1 MHSFR
6 AQYLPALDGLRGLAI
21 LLVITH
27 HQLLPLSLKGGF
39 LGVDIF
45 FVLSGFLITRLL
57 LQEFETTQSISL
69 TKFYARRVLR
79 LAPALL
85 LYLIASL
92 VITYRLHPE
101 EFGHEIK
108 LVGLALAYLTN
119 WRMAFGWDYWM
130 DSTSIIWSLSIEEQF
145 YLLWPPLLLLALS
158 ARIRRSHLKIALT
171 LIVMGI
177 ALHRGVLWAQGADL
191 NRMYYGTDTRVD
203 APLMGCLMALLSAS
217 QLKSRTKALLNIGAL
232 ASVGCLVWLIV
243 SSTFTDSFLYREGYT
258 IVAVAAGVLIWSVA
272 DSPESMIGRA
282 LSWYPLRWFG
292 LISYGLYLWHWLL
305 LRNFSLYG
313 IVGDWDTW
321 AKFASAV
328 LVAAASYYLI
338 ERRFTKLK
346 TRFGYARETSMKAS
360 SPTVREGTLVF
371 SEPTFTVGLLPREMS
386 DQSS

>member
-6 AQYLPALDGLRGLAI
+6 AQHLPALDGLRGLAI

-39 LGVDIF
+39 LGVDLF

-57 LQEFETTQSISL
+57 LQEFEATRSISL
-69 TKFYARRVLR
+69 SKFYARRVLR

-92 VITYRLHPE
+92 LITYLLHPE

-119 WRMAFGWDYWM
+119 WRMALGWDYWL

-158 ARIRRSHLKIALT
+158 ARIRPGHLKIALT
-171 LIVMGI
+171 LIVVGI
-177 ALHRGVLWAQGADL
+177 GLHRGVLWSQGVDL

-203 APLMGCLMALLSAS
+203 APLMGCLIALLSAS
-217 QLKSRTKALLNIGAL
+217 QLKSRTRALLNIGAF

-243 SSTFTDSFLYREGYT
+243 TSTFTDSFLYRGGYT
-258 IVAVAAGVLIWSVA
+258 IVAIAAGVLTWSVA
-272 DSPESMIGRA
+272 DSSESIIGRV

-292 LISYGLYLWHWLL
+292 FISYGLYLWLI
-305 LRNFSLYG
+305 LRNVSLYF

-321 AKFASAV
+321 AKFVSAV

-346 TRFGYARETSMKAS
+346 TRFGYARDISMKPS
-360 SPTVREGTLVF
+360 
-371 SEPTFTVGLLPREMS
+371 FTVGLLSREPTPSLVQTS
-386 DQSS
+386 DQQL